1 MIHKILYSSG
11 VLSMNHTN
19 SNLDGLECFVQ
30 NKVEN
35 HVIKSNDH
43 RKLFHIFKYS
53 ENQYQEMKT
62 NLINDVINF
71 RDSQSITWIN
81 VDGICQENI
90 LSKIGS
96 IFGIH
101 HLVLEDIL
109 DTSQRPKVEDYE
121 NYLYIVVKM
130 IYTQNQSDEIISEQ
144 VSLILGDKF
153 VISFQEEKE
162 GDVFEEIRNRIR
174 LGKGRLRKAGADYLV
189 YALLDAIV
197 DRYFLIIEQIGDQLE
212 ELEDELVD
220 HPSSKI
226 LSNIHFLK
234 RNMINFRISIWPMRE
249 VIGSLER
256 REFPFIEKT
265 TVVYLRDIYD
275 HITQLI
281 DTIET
286 DRELISSMIDI
297 YLSSVNNRLN
307 EVMKVLTMIATLFMP
322 LSFIAGIYGMNFH
335 FMPELHWN
343 WGYPITLFAMGG
355 IAMIMLFFFKK
366 KRWL

>member
-1 MIHKILYSSG
+1 MDS
-11 VLSMNHTN
+11 TN
-19 SNLDGLECFVQ
+19 FTQDELDGSLQ
-30 NKVEN
+30 SGEN
-35 HVIKSNDH
+35 QAIKKNDQEE
-43 RKLFHIFKYS
+43 LFHIFTYS
-53 ENQYQEMKT
+53 ENQYREIKIKEADEIDD
-62 NLINDVINF
+62 L

-90 LSKIGS
+90 LTKIGS
-96 IFGIH
+96 KFGIH

-109 DTSQRPKVEDYE
+109 DTTQRPKVEDYE

-130 IYTQNQSDEIISEQ
+130 IYSHNQSDEIISEQ

-153 VISFQEEKE
+153 VISFQEEKK

-174 LGKGRLRKAGADYLV
+174 LGRGRLRKAGADYLV

-197 DRYFLIIEQIGDQLE
+197 DNYFLMVEQIGDQLE

-226 LSNIHFLK
+226 LPRIHFLK
-234 RNMINFRISIWPMRE
+234 RNMIFFRTSIWPMRE

-256 REFPFIEKT
+256 REFPFIEKS

-297 YLSSVNNRLN
+297 YLSSINNRLN
-307 EVMKVLTMIATLFMP
+307 EVMKVLTMIATIFMP
-322 LSFIAGIYGMNFH
+322 LSFIAGIYGMNFR
-335 FMPELHWN
+335 FMPELYWK
-343 WGYPITLFAMGG
+343 WGYAITLFTMGG
-355 IAMIMLFFFKK
+355 IALIMLFFFKK
-366 KRWL
+366 KKWL

>member
-1 MIHKILYSSG
+1 M
-11 VLSMNHTN
+11 TN
-19 SNLDGLECFVQ
+19 TDSKKNEFGNFLQDDED
-30 NKVEN
+30 
-35 HVIKSNDH
+35 HVDSNDKE
-43 RKLFHIFKYS
+43 RKLFHIFKYND
-53 ENQYQEMKT
+53 NQYQEIQT
-62 NLINDVINF
+62 EFIDDVINL

-109 DTSQRPKVEDYE
+109 DTTQRPKVEDYE

-130 IYTQNQSDEIISEQ
+130 VYSQSQLDEIISEQ

-153 VISFQEEKE
+153 VISFQEEKK

-174 LGKGRLRKAGADYLV
+174 LGKGRLRKAGADYLI

-197 DRYFLIIEQIGDQLE
+197 DNYFLMVEQIGDQLE

-220 HPSSKI
+220 HSSSKI
-226 LSNIHFLK
+226 LPRIHFLK
-234 RNMINFRISIWPMRE
+234 RNMIYFRTSIWPMRE

-256 REFPFIEKT
+256 REFPFIEKA

-297 YLSSVNNRLN
+297 YLSSINNRLN
-307 EVMKVLTMIATLFMP
+307 EVMKVLTMIATIFMP
-322 LSFIAGIYGMNFH
+322 LSFIAGIYGMNFR
-335 FMPELHWN
+335 FMPELYWK

-355 IAMIMLFFFKK
+355 IALIMIFFFKK
-366 KRWL
+366 KKWL